1 MRGWLRLNRII
12 FRVLGTLL
20 FSVNAGGIH
29 AQDGRG
35 IYTLQPRV
43 GFYQMA
49 EKGWEPLTLH
59 LTAVDLV
66 MNQGS
71 RTTVYLGPRMAGN
84 FLGVRAGYISLGAHA
99 GIQHQLSP
107 KLTLRAE
114 VDGNAGGGGY
124 AQDGDGWV
132 LGSTASLIYGG
143 RTQRFEAGLTYHYAS
158 GGMIG
163 GFSPYVGLSRSLQL
177 IARPATDNVGFDR
190 KGEPNAVA
198 LRAHVGLFVQPSVGR
213 QPYGDPEGD
222 RAYPFTMF
230 GAELSFEGKRWNH
243 ALSLSAAADT
253 FGGYML
259 VMNSVTPTIFQGAWV
274 QLNPQLYLGAG
285 GGGRSIHYYGGLH
298 FGLGLEGA
306 VNVGRQGQWGQVY
319 WNHQFMFT
327 NGPWNYQA
335 DQVGLRVPLAVAR
348 VPHAHEVPTHQAV
361 PRYTLEV
368 GVGAKGYRSDSLWAA
383 CVGGEVRLLHKGPLS
398 VYGSTWWAAVGGNLG
413 AYAEGLIDA
422 TYQLHP
428 ALHAT
433 ASGGLGAGG
442 GVNHLG
448 DAYMLGAGLEAGRRT
463 RLRIQVWQGA
473 PSRVSLG
480 LVYRFE
486 QPIAGVAQ

>member
-1 MRGWLRLNRII
+1 MRGWLRPSKLIGALCALIFCGNARI
-12 FRVLGTLL
+12 L
-20 FSVNAGGIH
+20 H
-29 AQDGRG
+29 AQNPLGV
-35 IYTLQPRV
+35 YTIQPRV
-43 GFYQMA
+43 AFYQMA

-59 LTAVDLV
+59 LTAVDFIL
-66 MNQGS
+66 NQGAP
-71 RTTVYLGPRMAGN
+71 TTVYLGPRMAGN

-99 GIQHQLSP
+99 GILHQLSP
-107 KLTLRAE
+107 KLTFRAE
-114 VDGNAGGGGY
+114 LDGNAGGGGY

-132 LGSTASLIYGG
+132 LGSAASLIYGG

-163 GFSPYVGLSRSLQL
+163 GCSPYLGLSRSLQL
-177 IARPATDNVGFDR
+177 IARPATNNVGFDR

-222 RAYPFTMF
+222 SAYPFTML
-230 GAELSFEGKRWNH
+230 GAELRFEGQRLNH

-259 VMNSVTPTIFQGAWV
+259 VMNSVTPKLTKGKV

-298 FGLGLEGA
+298 YGLGLEGA
-306 VNVGRQGQWGQVY
+306 VNLGRQGRWGQVY

-335 DQVGLRVPLAVAR
+335 DQVGLRVPLTVAR
-348 VPHAHEVPTHQAV
+348 VPHANEVPTHQAV

-368 GVGAKGYRSDSLWAA
+368 GLGAKGYRSDSLWAA

-398 VYGSTWWAAVGGNLG
+398 VYGSTWWAAVGGDLG
-413 AYAEGLIDA
+413 AYAEGL
-422 TYQLHP
+422 LHTKIEIVRGI
-428 ALHAT
+428 ALT
-433 ASGGLGAGG
+433 ASAGLGAGG

-448 DAYMLGAGLEAGRRT
+448 DSYIAGIGAEFGRSVP
-463 RLRIQVWQGA
+463 IHVQYWQGA
-473 PSRVSLG
+473 PT
-480 LVYRFE
+480 RFSIGVVKKMRI
-486 QPIAGVAQ
+486 PLAGIDR

>member
-1 MRGWLRLNRII
+1 MRGWLRPSKLIGAFCALVFCGNA
-12 FRVLGTLL
+12 RVL
-20 FSVNAGGIH
+20 H
-29 AQDGRG
+29 AQNPLGF
-35 IYTLQPRV
+35 YTLQPRV

-59 LTAVDLV
+59 LTAVDLIL
-66 MNQGS
+66 NQGA

-84 FLGVRAGYISLGAHA
+84 FLGVRAGYISLGGHL
-99 GIQHQLSP
+99 GVQQRLSP
-107 KLTLRAE
+107 RLSLRAE
-114 VDGNAGGGGY
+114 ATGSAGGGGF

-143 RTQRFEAGLTYHYAS
+143 RTQRLEAGLTYHYAS

-163 GFSPYVGLSRSLQL
+163 GFSPYLGWNQSIQL
-177 IARPATDNVGFDR
+177 VARPSSYGVERFRT
-190 KGEPNAVA
+190 GERNALA
-198 LRAHVGLFVQPSVGR
+198 LPASVGLFMQPSVGR

-222 RAYPFTMF
+222 QAYPFTML
-230 GAELSFEGKRWNH
+230 GAELRFEGRRMHH

-259 VMNSVTPTIFQGAWV
+259 VMNSVTPKVTQGKWV
-274 QLNPQLYLGAG
+274 QLNPQLHLGAG

-298 FGLGLEGA
+298 YGLGLEGTL
-306 VNVGRQGQWGQVY
+306 NLGGRRRFGQVF

-327 NGPWNYQA
+327 NGPWSYQA
-335 DQVGLRVPLAVAR
+335 DQVGLRVPLTVAR
-348 VPHAHEVPTHQAV
+348 VPRANEVPTHQAV

-398 VYGSTWWAAVGGNLG
+398 VYGSTWWAAVGGDLG

>member
-1 MRGWLRLNRII
+1 MRGWLKQSKL
-12 FRVLGTLL
+12 FGALCALVLCTGAL
-20 FSVNAGGIH
+20 H
-29 AQDGRG
+29 AQNPTSF
-35 IYTLQPRV
+35 YTLQPRV

-59 LTAVDLV
+59 LTAVDLIL
-66 MNQGS
+66 NQGA

-99 GIQHQLSP
+99 GMQHQLNR

-114 VDGNAGGGGY
+114 IDGSAGGGGY

-132 LGSTASLIYGG
+132 LGSTSSLIYGG
-143 RTQRFEAGLTYHYAS
+143 RTQRLEVGLTYHYAS

-163 GFSPYVGLSRSLQL
+163 GFSPYLGWNRSIQL
-177 IARPATDNVGFDR
+177 VARPSSYGVEKFRA
-190 KGEPNAVA
+190 GERNAVA
-198 LRAHVGLFVQPSVGR
+198 LPASVGLFVQPSVGR

-222 RAYPFTMF
+222 QAYPFTML
-230 GAELSFEGKRWNH
+230 GAELRFESPRMHH
-243 ALSLSAAADT
+243 ALSVSAAADT

-259 VMNSVTPTIFQGAWV
+259 VMNTLTPKVTQGKV
-274 QLNPQLYLGAG
+274 QLNPQLHLGAG

-298 FGLGLEGA
+298 YGLGLEGA
-306 VNVGRQGQWGQVY
+306 VNLGRQGRWGQVY

-327 NGPWNYQA
+327 NGPWSYQA
-335 DQVGLRVPLAVAR
+335 DQVGLRVPLTVAR
-348 VPHAHEVPTHQAV
+348 VPRANEVPTHKAV
-361 PRYTLEV
+361 PRYTLEL

-413 AYAEGLIDA
+413 AYAEGL
-422 TYQLHP
+422 LHTKIEIVRGI
-428 ALHAT
+428 ALT
-433 ASGGLGAGG
+433 ASAGRGAGG

-448 DAYMLGAGLEAGRRT
+448 DSYIAGIGAEFGR
-463 RLRIQVWQGA
+463 LVPIHVQYWQGA
-473 PSRVSLG
+473 PT
-480 LVYRFE
+480 RFSIGVVKKMRI
-486 QPIAGVAQ
+486 PLAGIDR

>member
-1 MRGWLRLNRII
+1 MRRWLKPSKLVGALCAL
-12 FRVLGTLL
+12 VLCTGAL
-20 FSVNAGGIH
+20 H
-29 AQDGRG
+29 AQNPKSFN
-35 IYTLQPRV
+35 TLQPRV

-49 EKGWEPLTLH
+49 EKGWEPLSLH
-59 LTAVDLV
+59 LTAVDLIL
-66 MNQGS
+66 NPGAP
-71 RTTVYLGPRMAGN
+71 TTVYLGPRIAGN

-99 GIQHQLSP
+99 GIQHQLNP

-114 VDGNAGGGGY
+114 LDGNAGGGGS

-132 LGSTASLIYGG
+132 LGTTASFIYGG
-143 RTQRFEAGLTYHYAS
+143 RIQRFEAGLTYHIAS

-163 GFSPYVGLSRSLQL
+163 GFSPYFGLSRSLQL
-177 IARPATDNVGFDR
+177 IARPATNNVGFDR

-198 LRAHVGLFVQPSVGR
+198 LRAHFGLFVQPSVAR
-213 QPYGDPEGD
+213 QPSGDPEGD
-222 RAYPFTMF
+222 RAYPFTML
-230 GAELSFEGKRWNH
+230 GAELRFEGQRLNH

-259 VMNSVTPTIFQGAWV
+259 VLNSVTPKLTKGKV
-274 QLNPQLYLGAG
+274 QLNPQLHLGAG
-285 GGGRSIHYYGGLH
+285 GGGSSIYHYGGLH
-298 FGLGLEGA
+298 YGLGLEGA
-306 VNVGRQGQWGQVY
+306 VKLGRQGQWGQVY

-335 DQVGLRVPLAVAR
+335 DQVGLRVPLTVAR
-348 VPHAHEVPTHQAV
+348 VPHANEVPTHQAV

-368 GVGAKGYRSDSLWAA
+368 GVGAKGYRIDSLWAA
-383 CVGGEVRLLHKGPLS
+383 CIGGEVRLLHKGPLS
-398 VYGSTWWAAVGGNLG
+398 VYGSTWWAAVGGDLG

-428 ALHAT
+428 AVHAT

-442 GVNHLG
+442 GVNQLG
-448 DAYMLGAGLEAGRRT
+448 DAYVLGAGLEVGRRT
-463 RLRIQVWQGA
+463 RFRIQVWQGA